1 MRAMAITLSPSAHAA
16 ILAAAAAAAP
26 DEACG
31 LLLGRGEHIAVAPAV
46 ANVAAT
52 PRTCFELDPLALIAA
67 HKAAR
72 AGGPALLG
80 YWHSHPAGPA
90 VPSPTDQAAASGDG
104 RVWGIAAVGA
114 ISLWVDLPGGF
125 APLSY
130 AVADG

>member
-1 MRAMAITLSPSAHAA
+1 MPHTLAPSAHAA
-16 ILAAAAAAAP
+16 ILTAAATAAP

-31 LLLGRGEHIAVAPAV
+31 LLLGHGEHIAAAPLV

-90 VPSPTDQAAASGDG
+90 APSATDQAAASGDG
-104 RVWGIAAVGA
+104 RIWAIAAGGA
-114 ISLWVDLPGGF
+114 ITLWVDSPGGF

-130 AVADG
+130 ALADG